1 MTPSPRTPLIALIA
15 VLGCVASG
23 RAAAQ
28 ATPGFALDHF
38 EPSEQGSEW
47 FVSESLDLRGRT
59 RPAIGVASGWAH
71 QPLLA
76 VNPDGSTRAV
86 LVGDQTLLYVG
97 GTVVVVDRV
106 RFGIELPAAL
116 YGTGNPA
123 GTLGA
128 PDSFGVGDLRLGTD
142 VRLYGVYGD
151 LVTVAAGL
159 HVFLP
164 TGSRTAYLSDGSARL
179 RPRVLAAGERGAFV
193 YAAALAFEY
202 RPDERPVPNT
212 DLGSSVL
219 FSVSAGARLLGRAL
233 VVGPEIF
240 GGTTVTGPD
249 AAFGPRNTPVEAL
262 LGGHYTSSSFRVGLG
277 AGPGLT
283 RGLGSPAWRA
293 LASFEWAPA
302 DMARVRD
309 ERSASGLEPGACPDG
324 RSAHASSGA
333 GGCLPDRDADTIAD
347 AEDACPD
354 LPGVA
359 STDPKRN
366 GCPPD
371 RDGDSIPDAEDAC
384 PDVPGV
390 RSGDAKLNGC
400 PPDRDGDGLPDQED
414 ACPDAIGVR
423 TTDPKTN
430 GCPVDPDRDH
440 DGTANE
446 VDACPDVAG
455 PANADPQKNGCP
467 LAFVEGDRIRITDE
481 VQFRTG
487 TAVLDPSSEDTLMAV
502 RKILTDHES
511 IHHLQVQGH
520 TDSMGSAARNQK
532 LSEDRASSV
541 RRWLIAHG
549 IASPRLSS
557 TGFGSTR
564 PLVSNEDEEG
574 RRQNRRV
581 EFHIETSDS
590 PDSHSQ

>member
-1 MTPSPRTPLIALIA
+1 MGQATVAPMTPSPRTPLAALIA
-15 VLGCVASG
+15 VLGCMASG

-47 FVSESLDLRGRT
+47 FVSESLDLRGRN

-86 LVGDQTLLYVG
+86 LVGNQALLYVG

-116 YGTGNPA
+116 YGAGNPVGA
-123 GTLGA
+123 LGA

-151 LVTVAAGL
+151 LVTLAAGVQ
-159 HVFLP
+159 VFVP
-164 TGSRTAYLSDGSARL
+164 TGSRSAYLSDGSARL

-249 AAFGPRNTPVEAL
+249 AAFGTRNTPVEAL

-302 DMARVRD
+302 DRARVR
-309 ERSASGLEPGACPDG
+309 EEHSASGLEGVGVCPDG
-324 RSAHASSGA
+324 RSVQASIGA
-333 GGCLPDRDADTIAD
+333 GGCLPDRDADTIPD

-354 LPGVA
+354 LPGV
-359 STDPKRN
+359 
-366 GCPPD
+366 
-371 RDGDSIPDAEDAC
+371 
-384 PDVPGV
+384 
-390 RSGDAKLNGC
+390 RSGDARLNGC
-400 PPDRDGDGLPDQED
+400 PPDRDGDGLPDEED
-414 ACPDAIGVR
+414 ACPDATGVR

-440 DGTANE
+440 DGIANE
-446 VDACPDVAG
+446 GDACPDVAG

-502 RKILTDHES
+502 KKILTDHES
-511 IHHLQVQGH
+511 IHHLEVQGH
-520 TDSMGSAARNQK
+520 TDSMGNAARNQK

-541 RRWLIAHG
+541 RQWLIAHG
-549 IASPRLSS
+549 IASSRLSS
-557 TGFGSTR
+557 MGFGSTR
-564 PLVSNEDEEG
+564 PLVSNEDEQG